1 LTAPSTPFHSIPF
14 TSPSFSNSHFAT
26 SGIDAKAVAVSIA
39 AVRAVRQRYGRLV
52 KAETKVL
59 ELLGRGPENWTKLLP
74 ALEESAAKALID
86 VVKAKETREKIL
98 KKRALDAE
106 EKMKKEAQKEILR
119 LKKEELAVAEKKEKI
134 ADKEKEKEKKEKQPT
149 EKELKQAVVLE
160 KQRNVMLGFFNAA
173 PSSSSSSSS
182 SSTNQSKSTS
192 SFATR
197 VLTNRAALGGPVG
210 ASSHSV
216 TISTTGQITIDLE
229 DSVCMPSECVEDT
242 QRVIVERKFDIAA
255 FEAAIKSDSKITM
268 GDISEGF
275 RGR

>member
-1 LTAPSTPFHSIPF
+1 
-14 TSPSFSNSHFAT
+14 
-26 SGIDAKAVAVSIA
+26 VAVSIA
-39 AVRAVRQRYGRLV
+39 AVRSVRQRYGRLV

-59 ELLGRGPENWTKLLP
+59 ELLGKGPEHWAKLLP
-74 ALEESAAKALID
+74 ALEESAAKALIE
-86 VVKAKETREKIL
+86 VVKAKETREKLL

-106 EKMKKEAQKEILR
+106 EKAKKEAQKEILR
-119 LKKEELAVAEKKEKI
+119 LKKEEQAVAEKKEKT
-134 ADKEKEKEKKEKQPT
+134 ADREKEKEKEKKEKQPT

-182 SSTNQSKSTS
+182 SSANQSKSSS

-197 VLTNRAALGGPVG
+197 VLTNRAALGGPIG
-210 ASSHSV
+210 SSSHSV

-229 DSVCMPSECVEDT
+229 GSVCIQPECVEET
-242 QRVIVERKFDIAA
+242 HAETVECKFDISA
-255 FEAAIKSDSKITM
+255 FEAAIKSDSKLTM
-268 GDISEGF
+268 GEICEGF

>member
-1 LTAPSTPFHSIPF
+1 
-14 TSPSFSNSHFAT
+14 
-26 SGIDAKAVAVSIA
+26 VAVSIA

-59 ELLGRGPENWTKLLP
+59 ELLGRGPEHWTKPLP
-74 ALEESAAKALID
+74 ALEESAAKALIE

-119 LKKEELAVAEKKEKI
+119 LKKEEQAVAEKKEKI
-134 ADKEKEKEKKEKQPT
+134 AEKEKEKEKKEKQPT

-182 SSTNQSKSTS
+182 STNQSKSSS

-197 VLTNRAALGGPVG
+197 VLINRAALGGPVG

-229 DSVCMPSECVEDT
+229 DSVCIPSECVEDA
-242 QRVIVERKFDIAA
+242 QRVTVGRKFDIAA